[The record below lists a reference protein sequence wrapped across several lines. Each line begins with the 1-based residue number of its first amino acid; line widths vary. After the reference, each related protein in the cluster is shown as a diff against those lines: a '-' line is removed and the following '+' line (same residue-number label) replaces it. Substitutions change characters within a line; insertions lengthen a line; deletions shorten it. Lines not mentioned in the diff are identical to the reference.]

1 MAKRAA
7 PTFLKLVHSEQLTS
21 PANGN
26 VAPEG
31 VTQDSFLPSGQTS
44 TLIFLA
50 WGKTTHDDILDVFEL
65 SRPKMIL
72 DMRVAPRFDLGQLNR
87 KQFFSLL
94 KDHDCR
100 YVDLLGRIG
109 VSSLNDALANP
120 KLIAAHAGQFTGE
133 LKPAHSGPLV
143 FLHDEETVDD
153 EYLTLLAR
161 ALPSG
166 VGPWQVYKPTFATP
180 NSRARP
186 KDADSSSSVLPLN
199 RSVVFISHATPE
211 DNDFTLWL
219 AGKLGAAGYEVW
231 SDLTHLQGGDGFWG
245 NIEEVIRARAAK
257 VLFVHSAKVTGKPG
271 TRKEVFL
278 GLKIGERN
286 KLPRFVVPL
295 RIDATRFDDTFIE
308 LIDVQSID
316 FRADWLMGLQSVLSL
331 LNRDGVPRS
340 QSFRADQFGEMVTGY
355 KRSPIS
361 LMRAPETLVS
371 NILPITGAPPVVNFF
386 NVEGI
391 QTNKLR
397 EVVKDLAVPAFDH
410 FALIGTW
417 ASAER
422 LQAAFDE
429 LDRGATKVTVRKIV
443 PLAEFL
449 QGVHGDLPQWKRSDA
464 RNKTFAMLHAAWWK
478 YVKSRG
484 GIAGL
489 LANDRYF
496 TFFQDRHL
504 PDNKIHFLDFSGRM
518 VRRQLV
524 GFSKKRRV
532 FWHFGV
538 QARSVLEGDQLSYSL
553 TPHVTFSADGKA
565 PLDSKSQ
572 LHSLRRSFCRSWWND
587 RWRDLMQGFVCAI
600 ADGDQMRID
609 IGGAE
614 PMTVAS
620 RFLDFRSPVSPSAE
634 GVATSTELSEEVADQ
649 WDEDE
654 FEEFDD
660 AEQSAET
667 SEPEQ

>member
-1 MAKRAA
+1 MAKRAT
-7 PTFLKLVHSEQLTS
+7 PTFLKLVHSDQPTGPANASS
-21 PANGN
+21 PAER
-26 VAPEG
+26 A
-31 VTQDSFLPSGQTS
+31 TQDSFLPSSQAS

-50 WGKTTHDDILDVFEL
+50 WGETTFDDILDVFEL

-72 DMRVAPRFDLGQLNR
+72 DMRVAPRFDLGLLNR

-94 KDHDCR
+94 KEYDCR

-120 KLIAAHAGQFTGE
+120 KLIAAHAGQFTSE
-133 LKPAHSGPLV
+133 LRPANSGPLV
-143 FLHDEETVDD
+143 FLHDDEAVDD

-166 VGPWQVYKPTFATP
+166 AGTWQVYKPTMAPIDAT
-180 NSRARP
+180 ARP
-186 KDADSSSSVLPLN
+186 QEVASSSAVLPLT

-245 NIEEVIRARAAK
+245 NIEEVIRTRAAK
-257 VLFVHSAKVTGKPG
+257 ILFVHSAKVTGKPG

-278 GLKIGERN
+278 GLKVGERN

-316 FRADWLMGLQSVLSL
+316 FRADWLVGLQSVLSL
-331 LNRDGVPRS
+331 LQRDGVPRS
-340 QSFRADQFGEMVTGY
+340 QSFRAAQFEEMVAKH
-355 KRSPIS
+355 KRPPIS
-361 LMRAPETLVS
+361 LVRTPETLIS
-371 NILPITGAPPVVNFF
+371 NILPIPSPPPAVNFF
-386 NVEGI
+386 SVEGI

-397 EVVKDLAVPAFDH
+397 EIVKDLSVPAFDH
-410 FALIGTW
+410 YALLATW

-422 LQAAFDE
+422 LQAALDE
-429 LDRGATKVTVRKIV
+429 LNRDATKVSLRKTLS
-443 PLAEFL
+443 LADYL
-449 QGVHGDLPQWKRSDA
+449 DGIHGDLPQWKRAEA

-478 YVKSRG
+478 HAESRG
-484 GIAGL
+484 GVAGL

-496 TFFQDRHL
+496 TFFRDGHL
-504 PDNKIHFLDFSGRM
+504 PDNKVHFPDFSRRM

-532 FWHFGV
+532 YWHFGV
-538 QARSVLEGDQLSYSL
+538 QARSVVEGDQLSYSL
-553 TPHVTFSADGKA
+553 TPHVTFSADGKT

-600 ADGDQMRID
+600 ADGDEIKID
-609 IGGAE
+609 VGASE
-614 PMTVAS
+614 PITVAS
-620 RFLDFRSPVSPSAE
+620 RFLDFKIPISPTAETAVLSA
-634 GVATSTELSEEVADQ
+634 ELSEEVADQ

-654 FEEFDD
+654 FEEFD
-660 AEQSAET
+660 ETELFTET